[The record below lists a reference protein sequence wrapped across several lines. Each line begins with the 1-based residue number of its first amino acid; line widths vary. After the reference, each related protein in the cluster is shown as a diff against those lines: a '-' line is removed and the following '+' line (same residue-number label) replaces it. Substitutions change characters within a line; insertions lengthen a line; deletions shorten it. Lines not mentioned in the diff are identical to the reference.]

1 MTDSFEL
8 LGLQPEL
15 LQALS
20 EAGYTQPTPIQAS
33 AIPAL
38 LAGQDVIGQ
47 AQTGTGK
54 TAAFALPMLQLID
67 TDVPRIQA
75 LVLTPTR
82 ELAAQ
87 VATAIHTY
95 GKYRNARVLPIY
107 GGASYDRQ
115 LKRLERGAHVV
126 IGTPGRVLDLLSRGA
141 LDFSTVTYAVLD
153 EADEMLKMGFID
165 DVEAILSA
173 VPEARQTA
181 LFSATFSDQVRELTH
196 KYMRDPQ
203 TISMQRERLAVP
215 LIEQRYYMI
224 HEEYKLAALC
234 RLLETEELHSALIF
248 TRTRVG
254 SAELAEQ
261 LLERG
266 FMADALHG
274 ELNQPAREAV
284 LRRFR
289 GGQLPIL
296 VATDVVARGVD
307 ISEVS
312 HVFNYDIPYDPE
324 DYVHRIG
331 RTGRAGRS
339 GVAIMLVT
347 PRERRRLGQ
356 IEDYTRQPIRRAT
369 LPEIDEVLARRDQRF
384 GAQLTTI
391 AGEEDLSAERDLL
404 AQMVEAGHD
413 LGQIAAAAVRMAR
426 LDDLR
431 RPLDVIPTV
440 RDAPRREGGRYERSE
455 GRSASGERG
464 RQDVSERR
472 GGRRFADTNM
482 VRLLVDLGHKQGVRP
497 GDIVGT
503 IAGEAGIPGKAIG
516 AIDIQQNR
524 TFVDVNAD
532 HVERVLALHKRFLKG
547 KPMNI
552 TRAQ

>member
-33 AIPAL
+33 AIPLL

-54 TAAFALPMLQLID
+54 TAAFALPMLQHID
-67 TDVPRIQA
+67 TTSPRIQA

-95 GKYRNARVLPIY
+95 GKYRGARVLPIY

-141 LDFSTVTYAVLD
+141 LDFSGVSYAVLD

-203 TISMQRERLAVP
+203 TLSMQRERLAVS

-224 HEEYKLAALC
+224 HEDYKLAALC
-234 RLLETEELHSALIF
+234 RLLETEEMHSALIF

-312 HVFNYDIPYDPE
+312 HVFNFDIPYDPE

-384 GAQLTTI
+384 SVGLQAI

-455 GRSASGERG
+455 SRSASGERG
-464 RQDVSERR
+464 RQDVSDRR